1 MLSYRFNSE
10 IKSNNL
16 NGNTL
21 MSQEH
26 VIETL
31 GYDKYASSSIFNTH
45 SIEFMY
51 GITDDL
57 TLMSLFNYHS
67 NMMKVIKKNMVEYNS
82 SGIGDMEFQFL
93 MNFFKK
99 RFFKIHSNVGFK

>member
-1 MLSYRFNSE
+1 MKLLGELSSDRFIGLALEKYWE

-31 GYDKYASSSIFNTH
+31 GYDKYVSSSLFNTH

-51 GITDDL
+51 GITDDV
-57 TLMSLFNYHS
+57 TLMSLFSYHS
-67 NMMKVIKKNMVEYNS
+67 NMMKVIKK
-82 SGIGDMEFQFL
+82 I
-93 MNFFKK
+93 
-99 RFFKIHSNVGFK
+99 R